1 MKTTMTALIASLLVG
16 ALAPTAAEAQEQ
28 CLRPNNVNG
37 WKVINDQTLIVF
49 DRVGH
54 QYAVALA
61 KGCTGLK
68 WPLRLGFNSGLPG
81 DFGLSCITR
90 NDFVTVPA
98 SGGYVTQRCL
108 INSVQPVGV
117 PMPGTAAMNSAH

>member
-1 MKTTMTALIASLLVG
+1 MKLMMTALIASLLAG
-16 ALAPTAAEAQEQ
+16 ALAPTAALAQEQ
-28 CLRPNNVNG
+28 CLRSNMVNG
-37 WKVINDQTLIVF
+37 WKVVNDQTLVVT

-54 QYAVALA
+54 QYTVALA
-61 KGCTGLK
+61 KGCSGLK

-81 DFGLSCITR
+81 DIGLSCITR

-117 PMPGTAAMNSAH
+117 PMPGTAAMNNSH

>member
-1 MKTTMTALIASLLVG
+1 MKSIMAALLASVLVG
-16 ALAPTAAEAQEQ
+16 ALAPTAALAQQQ
-28 CLRPNNVNG
+28 CLRPNMVNG

-49 DRVGH
+49 DRVGR
-54 QYAVALA
+54 QYTVALA

-81 DFGLSCITR
+81 DIGLSCITR

-117 PMPGTAAMNSAH
+117 SLPGTAAANH

>member
-1 MKTTMTALIASLLVG
+1 MKTMMSALIASLLVG
-16 ALAPTAAEAQEQ
+16 ALAPTAAEAQGA
-28 CLRPNNVNG
+28 CLRENMVNG

-49 DRVGH
+49 DRVGR
-54 QYAVALA
+54 QYTVALA

-68 WPLRLGFNSGLPG
+68 WPMRLGFSAGSG
-81 DFGLSCITR
+81 FGLNCIAR

-98 SGGYVTQRCL
+98 QPGTVSQRCL

-117 PMPGTAAMNSAH
+117 PMPGTATMNSSH